1 MGNFCNKDDS
11 NDYSLLHDSK
21 NIDNMEALISK
32 LTIGIR
38 NLENDVTNLQEE
50 NTRLKK
56 INQSLLTRVVEKD
69 NM

>member
-69 NM
+69 DV

>member
-38 NLENDVTNLQEE
+38 HLENDVTNLQEE

-69 NM
+69 TS

>member
-56 INQSLLTRVVEKD
+56 INQSLLKRVVEKD

>member
-11 NDYSLLHDSK
+11 NNYSLLHDSK

-38 NLENDVTNLQEE
+38 HLENDVTNLQEE

-69 NM
+69 DV